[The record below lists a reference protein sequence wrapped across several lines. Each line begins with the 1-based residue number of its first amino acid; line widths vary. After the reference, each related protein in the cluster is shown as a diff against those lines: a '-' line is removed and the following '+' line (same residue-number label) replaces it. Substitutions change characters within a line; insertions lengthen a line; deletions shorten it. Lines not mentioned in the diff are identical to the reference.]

1 MSYMDINN
9 ASRIGV
15 CGGVIVSQHHVLT
28 AAHCF
33 NIKPN
38 LQNVTL
44 MVGSHVNIAEK
55 IDKDTKLKSLK
66 NCTIHPSYIKGR
78 PGNDLAILKIEGS
91 FNLNEEPWLDKIC
104 LPQPETMIEKL
115 GPNCYTLGWGL
126 YDDNATISNILRET
140 CMRPIEKAGCLREKD
155 LSMREVRMIKT
166 ENVFCGISNHYYSAG
181 YCGPGDSGGPLV
193 CSDNGIFTLHGI
205 ISKGI
210 SNMSICILTDVKMRF
225 DWLNQTINN

>member
-1 MSYMDINN
+1 MDLSHNFWIDSGNKPGGNKLWKNFRTSDAKELPEFKDHENLERLRIKKRQLALDEKLNASLVRIEMSYMDINN

-126 YDDNATISNILRET
+126 YDVMGTALE
-140 CMRPIEKAGCLREKD
+140 EE
-155 LSMREVRMIKT
+155 
-166 ENVFCGISNHYYSAG
+166 
-181 YCGPGDSGGPLV
+181 
-193 CSDNGIFTLHGI
+193 
-205 ISKGI
+205 
-210 SNMSICILTDVKMRF
+210 
-225 DWLNQTINN
+225 

>member
-155 LSMREVRMIKT
+155 LSMRE
-166 ENVFCGISNHYYSAG
+166 
-181 YCGPGDSGGPLV
+181 GDSGGPLV